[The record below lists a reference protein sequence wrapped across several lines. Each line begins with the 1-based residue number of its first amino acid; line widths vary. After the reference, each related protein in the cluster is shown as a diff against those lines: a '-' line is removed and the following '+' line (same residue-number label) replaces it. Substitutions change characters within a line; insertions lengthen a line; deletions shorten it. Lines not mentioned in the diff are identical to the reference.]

1 MTEHAKDAEP
11 IFLAALDKATP
22 HERAAYVE
30 GACAGRRELLQR
42 VRELLGCHEAS
53 QGPLDAPPPG
63 LGAPVDESPMSEGP
77 GSQIGPYKL
86 LEQIG
91 EGGFGVVFMAEQ
103 SAPVRRKVA
112 LKLIKPG
119 MDSKQVIARF
129 EVERQALALMDHPNI
144 AHVLDAGT
152 TASGRP
158 YFVMELVKGV
168 PITRFCD
175 ANRLTPQQRLE
186 LFVSVCQ
193 AVQHAHTKGVIHRD
207 LKPGN
212 VLVTLHDGTPVAK
225 VIDFGIAKAMG
236 QQLTD
241 KTQFTGFAQLIGTPL
256 YMSPEQAEM
265 SGLDVDTRSDIYALG
280 VLLYELLTGTTPFD
294 SDRLRAAGYDEMR
307 RILREEEPARPSLRV
322 STLGE
327 PLTAVSAQRQTD
339 SKRLSQLFRGEVD
352 WIVMKALEKDRG
364 RRYETASAFAAD
376 VLRYLH
382 DEPVQ
387 ACPPAVRYRLRKFVR
402 RNKGPVLA
410 ASLVVLAL
418 VGGICG
424 TTVGLVRAEQARQA
438 EAQRAEG
445 ERRAKDIAEKRLAQV
460 EKGID
465 LLGLIFED
473 LDPRAE
479 EKDGRPLRAILG
491 DRLDQAAAALEGEA
505 VGDPLVVA
513 RLQDRLGRT
522 YLGLGHPA
530 GAEPLFTKAV
540 ATRQAE
546 LGPNHPLT
554 LDSRHNQ
561 ALAYIAAG
569 KRIEAIDLLKQVRD
583 AQVKTLRADHLDTL
597 TTLNDLAWAYKV
609 AGKTTEAIDL
619 LEQVRDARV
628 QKLGPDD
635 LDTLTTLSNL
645 ARAYLQAGKKN
656 EAIDLLKQVRDA
668 QVKKFGEE
676 HVHALDALNNLAFA
690 YQAAG
695 KMDDAIDLFEKARDA
710 LVPKLGADDPRTL
723 TVLHNLAWMYRAI
736 GRTTKAIPLAEQ
748 VRAKRVMYL
757 GVYHPATLQS
767 LDNLALAYR
776 ADGKSEQALP
786 LFRQA
791 AEGMEKLQFAHDDA
805 MRIVRNLCTCL
816 EQLQQF
822 DEADVW
828 RRKWLAVVKE
838 KDGPES
844 EAYAAGLERLGSSL
858 LLRKKYADAEPILG
872 ECLAIRKKQPV
883 AWTTFNTQ
891 LLLGAALLGEEK
903 YADAEPLLV
912 QGYEGMKKSEKEPG
926 QKHHSSST
934 KERLTEALER
944 LVQLYDAW
952 GMKDKADEWR
962 KKSEEAK
969 SPLKPTA
976 NP

>member
-1 MTEHAKDAEP
+1 MTEHAKAEA
-11 IFLAALDKATP
+11 IFLAALDRATP
-22 HERAAYVE
+22 QERAAYVE
-30 GACAGRRELLQR
+30 GACAGHRELLQR
-42 VRELLGCHEAS
+42 VRELLGCHEES

-63 LGAPVDESPMSEGP
+63 LGGSVDESPMSERP

-91 EGGFGVVFMAEQ
+91 EGGMGVVFMAEQ
-103 SAPVRRKVA
+103 TKPVRRKVA

-129 EVERQALALMDHPNI
+129 EAERQALALMDHPNI
-144 AHVLDAGT
+144 AKVLDAG
-152 TASGRP
+152 AASSGRP
-158 YFVMELVKGV
+158 YFVMELVRGV
-168 PITRFCD
+168 PVTRFCD
-175 ANRLTPQQRLE
+175 ANRLTPQQRLA

-193 AVQHAHTKGVIHRD
+193 AVQHAHTKGIIHRD
-207 LKPGN
+207 LKPSN

-225 VIDFGIAKAMG
+225 VIDFGIAKALG
-236 QQLTD
+236 QPLTD
-241 KTQFTGFAQLIGTPL
+241 KTQFTGFAQLLGTPL

-265 SGLDVDTRSDIYALG
+265 SGLDVDTRSDIYSLG

-294 SDRLRAAGYDEMR
+294 SERLRAAGYDEMR

-376 VLRYLH
+376 VKRYLQ

-387 ACPPAVRYRLRKFVR
+387 ACPPSVRYRLRKFVR

-424 TTVGLVRAEQARQA
+424 TTAGLVRAEQARQA
-438 EAQRAEG
+438 EAQRAAG
-445 ERRAKDIAEKRLAQV
+445 EQRAKDTAEKRLAQI

-473 LDPRAE
+473 LDPRTE
-479 EKDGRPLRAILG
+479 EKEGRPLRAILG

-513 RLQDRLGRT
+513 GLQDRLGRT
-522 YLGLGHPA
+522 YLGLGHAARA
-530 GAEPLFTKAV
+530 GPLFTKAV

-546 LGPNHPLT
+546 LGADHPLT
-554 LDSRHNQ
+554 LGSQHNQ
-561 ALAYIAAG
+561 ALAYQAAE
-569 KRIEAIDLLKQVRD
+569 KPTEAIVLFEQVRD
-583 AQVKTLRADHLDTL
+583 AQVKILGADHLDTL
-597 TTLNDLAWAYKV
+597 TTLNDLARAYQV

-619 LEQVRDARV
+619 LKQVRDARV
-628 QKLGPDD
+628 KKLGPNH
-635 LDTLTTLSNL
+635 LDTLATLSNL
-645 ARAYLQAGKKN
+645 ARAYLPARKTT
-656 EAIDLLKQVRDA
+656 EAIDLLKQVRDV
-668 QVKKFGEE
+668 QVKKFGQE

-695 KMDDAIDLFEKARDA
+695 KMTEAIDLFEQARDEI
-710 LVPKLGADDPRTL
+710 VPKLGADDLRTL
-723 TVLHNLAWMYRAI
+723 TILHNLAWMYRAV
-736 GRTTKAIPLAEQ
+736 GRTTDAIDLAEQ

-757 GVYHPATLQS
+757 GAYHPATLQS

-776 ADGKSEQALP
+776 AVGKLEQALP

-816 EQLQQF
+816 ELLKQF
-822 DEADVW
+822 DEAEGW

-838 KDGPES
+838 KVGPES

-858 LLRKKYADAEPILG
+858 LQRQKYADAEPILG
-872 ECLAIRKKQPV
+872 ECLAIRKKQSET
-883 AWTTFNTQ
+883 WTTFHTQ
-891 LLLGAALLGEEK
+891 SLLGAALLGEAK

-912 QGYEGMKKSEKEPG
+912 QGYQGMKKSEKEPG
-926 QKHHSSST
+926 QGHHGSAT
-934 KERLTEALER
+934 GERLAEALER

-962 KKSEEAK
+962 KEWDEAK
-969 SPLKPTA
+969 SPSKATA